1 MLPQNTK
8 KGATIPV
15 SVRLH
20 PSEVEYIDSFGS
32 HTEGLHHIIEYCRQH
47 GVGSC
52 EGNPEL
58 ELFDLIILPINA
70 NLRMVYTKLLRMFL
84 TGGGIDHTLDY
95 YYSDFAKLGIATPG
109 LWRTLY
115 ECGFVT
121 LPAPPS
127 SYPNAFPIAR
137 PTIRLKKGV
146 SVDAFTVVY
155 DEYISF
161 LCLNQ
166 HYVDRI

>member
-8 KGATIPV
+8 KGATVPI

-47 GVGSC
+47 GIGSC

-58 ELFDLIILPINA
+58 ELFNLIILPKDA
-70 NLRMVYTKLLRMFL
+70 NLRMVYTKLLRMFI
-84 TGGGIDHTLDY
+84 TGGCIDQTLDY
-95 YYSDFAKLGIATPG
+95 YYSDFAKLGITTHG

-121 LPAPPS
+121 SPLPSPS
-127 SYPNAFPIAR
+127 SPNAFPVAR

-146 SVDAFTVVY
+146 SEDSFRVVY
-155 DEYISF
+155 DEYLSF
-161 LCLNQ
+161 LCLNR
-166 HYVDRI
+166 HYADRI

>member
-1 MLPQNTK
+1 MLLQKTK
-8 KGATIPV
+8 KGATVPV
-15 SVRLH
+15 SIRLH

-58 ELFDLIILPINA
+58 ELFDLIILPKDD
-70 NLRMVYTKLLRMFL
+70 NLRMVYTKLLRMFI
-84 TGGGIDHTLDY
+84 TGGCIDQTLDY
-95 YYSDFAKLGIATPG
+95 YYSDFDKLSIATPG
-109 LWRTLY
+109 LWYTLY

-121 LPAPPS
+121 PPLPPPS
-127 SYPNAFPIAR
+127 SYNFPVAR

-146 SVDAFTVVY
+146 SEDAFRAVY
-155 DEYISF
+155 DEYVSF

-166 HYVDRI
+166 HYADRL